1 MTQAV
6 PLEAREV
13 EALLESPSWHERKA
27 LAALFGH
34 DAERAA
40 ALEYSCGPDLRRPE
54 FALLAETGTRRRV
67 FVMLKPPGSPA
78 ALVIFDLAPAPR
90 QGAPLNLKR
99 FRVKT
104 DILKSEGLFLGVIQF
119 SGNETAPAAVEFTGS
134 VDLDGAR
141 IGNWIVLFHNE
152 LDSARE
158 PQFFFV
164 DREGPVKCLIA
175 GLAPGLWELWH
186 NGFVKEPSLEVSP
199 RAGSLY
205 FEGAAG
211 SYFFRRYA

>member
-6 PLEAREV
+6 PLESREV
-13 EALLESPSWHERKA
+13 EALVESSSWHERKA
-27 LAALFGH
+27 LAALLGR

-54 FALLAETGTRRRV
+54 FALLAETGARRRAL
-67 FVMLKPPGSPA
+67 VMLKPPGSPA
-78 ALVIFDLAPAPR
+78 ALVVFDLAPAPR
-90 QGAPLNLKR
+90 QQKPLNLKR

-104 DILKSEGLFLGVIQF
+104 DVLNSEGRFLCVVQF
-119 SGNETAPAAVEFTGS
+119 SENETAPSAVEFTGS

-141 IGNWIVLFHNE
+141 IGDWIVLFHNE
-152 LDSARE
+152 PNSARE

-164 DREGPVKCLIA
+164 DRGGPVKCLVA

-186 NGFVKEPSLEVSP
+186 NGFVKEQSLEVSP
-199 RAGSLY
+199 RAGALY

-211 SYFFRRYA
+211 SYFFRRYR